1 MKCASKYFPDICVF
15 VIFFWLEIAL
25 PYSDA
30 SFSKFEISA
39 KMSYMLKASFFS
51 FEKRYVSKGLF
62 SSFEFYAN
70 GSMLIDLVLV
80 YLLQR
85 VISQFPK

>member
-1 MKCASKYFPDICVF
+1 MLPNIFLTSVF
-15 VIFFWLEIAL
+15 LSIFLLEIAL

-51 FEKRYVSKGLF
+51 FEKRYVSKALF
-62 SSFEFYAN
+62 SSFEFTPM
-70 GSMLIDLVLV
+70 GLLIDLVWV

-85 VISQFPK
+85 VISQFPN

>member
-1 MKCASKYFPDICVF
+1 MILVKCGSKYFPDICVF
-15 VIFFWLEIAL
+15 VIFLLEIAL

-39 KMSYMLKASFFS
+39 KMSCMLKASFFS

-62 SSFEFYAN
+62 SSFELYAD
-70 GSMLIDLVLV
+70 GFVD
-80 YLLQR
+80 
-85 VISQFPK
+85 